1 MNFYDLLF
9 YLPVSILPR
18 IKINILHRRRQKIK
32 DIEFFFYCHFAY
44 KLKQYKIGV
53 AVKGSLNEISRNLH
67 QCIKFQF

>member
-1 MNFYDLLF
+1 MKFYDLLF
-9 YLPVSILPR
+9 YFPSVDLTKDKKIYLYTEGDRKLRIL
-18 IKINILHRRRQKIK
+18 N
-32 DIEFFFYCHFAY
+32 FFYCHFAY